1 MQSMALKKKFKLMND
16 SVYDKIMESLRTR
29 VNVRLVNDA
38 KDY

>member
-1 MQSMALKKKFKLMND
+1 MALKKIFKLIND

-29 VNVRLVNDA
+29 VKVRLVNDA

>member
-1 MQSMALKKKFKLMND
+1 MLSMALKKIFKLMND